1 MEPAAPDAAKN
12 ICINSTPNAVPLA
25 ERLEK
30 KEGKVVAPATVRMD
44 VSGREDFPAGS
55 RILVSTP
62 PTWTSVDATARD
74 VPKEDSVIPELAVL
88 LVDDADSGSA
98 GRSILSFLD

>member
-62 PTWTSVDATARD
+62 PTWTSVDATA
-74 VPKEDSVIPELAVL
+74 KEDSVIPELAVL